1 MINVSIMIRKTAQE
15 EEQHPG
21 TWQRAIEI
29 VQICHLISEDETDDR
44 VGILRSHDRGE
55 SLQVNTNP
63 KMEQPDRE
71 RLSNERDEE
80 EPAPRHN
87 TEPSLIVH

>member
-1 MINVSIMIRKTAQE
+1 MPVSSANRTGGRTAS
-15 EEQHPG
+15 G

-87 TEPSLIVH
+87 TEPSLIVL